1 MNCATSRSLYFGSGR
16 RSRLCGLF
24 LLGILR
30 LPLDVFRSFGTVATT
45 TLAAGIH
52 PACIQSSAYH
62 VVANP
67 RKVLDPASPNEDD
80 GVFLKI
86 MALSGN
92 IGCHL
97 DAVGQPNAGNF
108 TQSRVRLFRCS
119 GINTSANAP
128 SLGTTVEGRGLGLP
142 SGQLSSHP
150 NDLIDCRQQLS
161 FHFKT

>member
-1 MNCATSRSLYFGSGR
+1 
-16 RSRLCGLF
+16 
-24 LLGILR
+24 
-30 LPLDVFRSFGTVATT
+30 
-45 TLAAGIH
+45 
-52 PACIQSSAYH
+52 
-62 VVANP
+62 VVANS

-80 GVFLKI
+80 GVLLEI

-108 TQSRVRLFRCS
+108 AQSRVRLFRCG

-142 SGQLSSHP
+142 DSLPSTAT
-150 NDLIDCRQQLS
+150 DELIDRRQMKPFRL
-161 FHFKT
+161 KT